1 MQLRYP
7 VAKAGQVISNISD
20 TDHFEAQGLFQYLG
34 IKILFGI
41 MSLLLLND
49 QIIIACPSPFPSNS
63 TGHQLSER
71 S

>member
-41 MSLLLLND
+41 MSKSASKRRYINTEISCIM
-49 QIIIACPSPFPSNS
+49 QR
-63 TGHQLSER
+63 TH
-71 S
+71 

>member
-41 MSLLLLND
+41 MSK
-49 QIIIACPSPFPSNS
+49 S
-63 TGHQLSER
+63 TYKRRYINIEIRCIMQRTHSGTHYFL
-71 S
+71 